1 MGSQPVGFHRHLMA
15 IKQRVRAAPRPRF
28 VDFEVR
34 LIHRLR
40 KTSIAVLTTVLLMI
54 GCTHKV
60 TMRAKDGEMLDG
72 RWRSGS
78 EGSVSMQVMSSDGE
92 VLVGVLTPTPR
103 RAFFEN
109 YETIFGAGAIAAE
122 TADLSAYG
130 QGFLILPGS
139 ANPLAEVVYGE
150 SFETAGAHSV
160 PGPLFYWTAHL
171 QGDRRT
177 SMQCFL
183 IGSTHSSRGLGRCK
197 GAGGK
202 EYTVRF

>member
-1 MGSQPVGFHRHLMA
+1 M
-15 IKQRVRAAPRPRF
+15 
-28 VDFEVR
+28 
-34 LIHRLR
+34 HRLS
-40 KTSIAVLTTVLLMI
+40 KTSITVLITILLTI
-54 GCTHKV
+54 GCTHKL

-78 EGSVSMQVMSSDGE
+78 EGTASAG
-92 VLVGVLTPTPR
+92 LR
-103 RAFFEN
+103 RCR
-109 YETIFGAGAIAAE
+109 ISRGAIAAE

-130 QGFLILPGS
+130 QSFLVLPGS

-150 SFETAGAHSV
+150 SFEATGAHSV
-160 PGPLFYWTAHL
+160 AGPLFYWTAHL
-171 QGDRRT
+171 QGDRRS